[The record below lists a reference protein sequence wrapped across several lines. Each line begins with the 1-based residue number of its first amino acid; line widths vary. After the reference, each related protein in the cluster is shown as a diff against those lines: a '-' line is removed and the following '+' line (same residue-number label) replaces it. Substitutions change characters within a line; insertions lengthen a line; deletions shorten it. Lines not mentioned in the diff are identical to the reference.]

1 MFYNRDLITPWIL
14 CGLFY
19 FIKSLSNRCHVG
31 NGIHLSLCEQ
41 KVLLNQ
47 YCKLQTPTFNNIKV
61 RKFVCSLACGNA
73 NTTLQ
78 FNNGQPQKYFK
89 RLQQFLIFP
98 WKQGL
103 ITYKIILWNQ
113 IKPRWS
119 SISSKPDT
127 ERINI
132 YISCRKTKRR

>member
-1 MFYNRDLITPWIL
+1 MLFYNRDLITPWIL

-31 NGIHLSLCEQ
+31 NGIHLSLWEQ

-73 NTTLQ
+73 NTTQ
-78 FNNGQPQKYFK
+78 QYSTMDTRKNTSKDCNNSSSFHGNIQNHF
-89 RLQQFLIFP
+89 
-98 WKQGL
+98 
-103 ITYKIILWNQ
+103 
-113 IKPRWS
+113 IKSNEIPPS
-119 SISSKPDT
+119 DLVDHLNSIHT
-127 ERINI
+127 AI
-132 YISCRKTKRR
+132 